1 LGTWKDRLREA
12 EEVEEEVEERAM
24 TFILQSRH
32 PGKRGERFLV
42 RRRIDHHREKES
54 GAKDED
60 ETHVD
65 PWT

>member
-1 LGTWKDRLREA
+1 LGTSKDRLREA

-24 TFILQSRH
+24 TFILQSRESR
-32 PGKRGERFLV
+32 GIGERFLV
-42 RRRIDHHREKES
+42 RRCIDHRRKKES
-54 GAKDED
+54 GAEDEG